1 MDIVIIGVGQT
12 LRGDDGAGLA
22 AVQLWQR
29 IYPPSTD
36 LPSVRVELAELPG
49 LSLIDL
55 FMGTDA
61 AILVDAV
68 RSGAKPGCI
77 HLISESDLAAFESS
91 SGSAHGMGVAESL
104 ALGRRLYPEKM
115 PADIILIG
123 IEASAIELGEMLSP
137 EVKYA
142 IQQAARSIEEQLQG
156 LLNREIRE

>member
-1 MDIVIIGVGQT
+1 MDIVIIGIGQT

-61 AILVDAV
+61 NDDD
-68 RSGAKPGCI
+68 I
-77 HLISESDLAAFESS
+77 H
-91 SGSAHGMGVAESL
+91 
-104 ALGRRLYPEKM
+104 
-115 PADIILIG
+115 
-123 IEASAIELGEMLSP
+123 
-137 EVKYA
+137 
-142 IQQAARSIEEQLQG
+142 
-156 LLNREIRE
+156 

>member
-1 MDIVIIGVGQT
+1 MKKNKFLMDIVIIGIGQT

-55 FMGTDA
+55 FMGTDT

-91 SGSAHGMGVAESL
+91 SGSAHASDGGSL
-104 ALGRRLYPEKM
+104 LTAYFSPGKTSRLT
-115 PADIILIG
+115 
-123 IEASAIELGEMLSP
+123 
-137 EVKYA
+137 
-142 IQQAARSIEEQLQG
+142 
-156 LLNREIRE
+156 